1 MARRPSSSAPLL
13 GAGVA
18 LLLVLVLPLPASA
31 GPIVPAGATWQ
42 YTFCDPTSDPTWNTT
57 VGVGGTPCSWLEGPA
72 PFSNVDGVDEFGYQY
87 RNGTYW
93 PETYT
98 DQAGPYVDD
107 LWVRLA
113 LDLTH
118 YDLSTVFWQM
128 AVDNGYKMYLNG
140 LLLGSDNQEGYTYAW
155 EYSGTFPNAIQG
167 VNILALALEDHGV
180 RTAFDMEIT
189 GTPVP
194 VPVPEPGTMALVGL
208 GGLALAAR
216 RRRKQ
221 R

>member
-1 MARRPSSSAPLL
+1 MAPRLCSPAPPL
-13 GAGVA
+13 AA
-18 LLLVLVLPLPASA
+18 AAAILVVLALPLPASA
-31 GPIVPAGATWQ
+31 DPIVLAGATWQ
-42 YTFCDPTSDPTWNTT
+42 YTFCDPTSNPTWNTT
-57 VGVGGTPCSWLEGPA
+57 VGLGGPCNWLEGAA
-72 PFSNVDGVDEFGYQY
+72 PFSNVEGVDEFGYEY
-87 RNGTYW
+87 RSGTYW
-93 PETYT
+93 AENYI
-98 DQAGPYVDD
+98 DQEGPYVDD

-113 LDLTH
+113 LDLTT

-140 LLLGSDNQEGYTYAW
+140 SLLGSDNQEGYTWGW

-194 VPVPEPGTMALVGL
+194 VPVPEPGTMTLVGL